1 MQLRH
6 FNLRVFGN
14 YLSYFHLHSILNLY
28 RDVDGWTLE
37 VNAESISTIAS
48 ICSQGAEIFFYLYAQ
63 LDDRSQ
69 LLQNQRITFSS
80 AHPFTPLYVE
90 KHLSKSANLD
100 PKALYENRVKG
111 RSVLL
116 ENPVRESRVKKE
128 RDEKKA
134 RRAKEKAQKQLGLI
148 GRKEA
153 KLRGLWELEEEQKK
167 FVMHIKLVDFD

>member
-1 MQLRH
+1 M
-6 FNLRVFGN
+6 
-14 YLSYFHLHSILNLY
+14 
-28 RDVDGWTLE
+28 
-37 VNAESISTIAS
+37 
-48 ICSQGAEIFFYLYAQ
+48 
-63 LDDRSQ
+63 
-69 LLQNQRITFSS
+69 
-80 AHPFTPLYVE
+80 E

-100 PKALYENRVKG
+100 PKALYESRVKG

-134 RRAKEKAQKQLGLI
+134 RRAKEKAQKQLGVI

-167 FVMHIKLVDFD
+167 SVMLIRLVNFD

>member
-1 MQLRH
+1 M
-6 FNLRVFGN
+6 
-14 YLSYFHLHSILNLY
+14 
-28 RDVDGWTLE
+28 
-37 VNAESISTIAS
+37 
-48 ICSQGAEIFFYLYAQ
+48 
-63 LDDRSQ
+63 
-69 LLQNQRITFSS
+69 
-80 AHPFTPLYVE
+80 E

-100 PKALYENRVKG
+100 PKALYESRVKG

-134 RRAKEKAQKQLGLI
+134 RRAKEKAQKQLGVI

-167 FVMHIKLVDFD
+167 FVMLIRLVNFD